1 MRAHVIAAAFGMAM
15 ILAGEAVADGPWKG
29 KIVDAETGQR
39 LSGAV
44 VLAAWWKRSPGVVHE
59 RTAFYDATEVV
70 TDDEGRFV
78 IPPVKTATLNP
89 FTPIDG
95 PDLKIFK
102 RGYGQWR
109 FRGEPQLS
117 PSNTLEWERWRATAW
132 KRFTSDGI
140 VIELPAL
147 KSKEDRFRFREVVA
161 PSSLIPPER
170 TPQMTRAIEEED
182 AWLGI
187 RPAPR
192 H

>member
-89 FTPIDG
+89 FTHIDG

-117 PSNTLEWERWRATAW
+117 PSNTLEWERWRAPWGSPARRCGSKGLGWLNRREPRLVRPYMPLMELTYIARFWRTAVS
-132 KRFTSDGI
+132 R
-140 VIELPAL
+140 
-147 KSKEDRFRFREVVA
+147 
-161 PSSLIPPER
+161 
-170 TPQMTRAIEEED
+170 
-182 AWLGI
+182 
-187 RPAPR
+187 
-192 H
+192 